1 MALPDKPFQWVA
13 NFTMVPNEFFEIGP
27 YLTEPELRIMLYA
40 IRHTIGWIEKRD
52 SREAYISV
60 RNFAYG
66 YTLDGIQYEGTRLTE
81 VTIRKALPE
90 LVRLG
95 LLEKVG
101 GITEIGQKWKLPQGC
116 NTSALAQR
124 DKDRYEKDRLRTAN
138 GRKKAE
144 EKRLSEGGGLS
155 HNPRYQTEDEGGY
168 PITQGGVMPY
178 PQVVH
183 KEEHIEEKEIT
194 TSAATHQVVATSPS
208 SFSLDEEADD
218 AAMFTRLTEKQKSAR
233 AEKGR
238 KRLSKPTTTPTT
250 PQPPAAPAPV
260 AVDDVETFSAK
271 LDEAKGEKAKRKP
284 NHTAL
289 VINTVWGKA
298 VSGGLLPMLMGNAKK
313 APWKD
318 HNIEGGMTEIEIF
331 AFSRWYK
338 KHNPGMN
345 LVEQPHKVWAAVQSF
360 RDAIDYDGWITEG
373 EKLFPVYFP
382 KENAA
387 PPVVEERATPE
398 EIAAFRRQIIEGG
411 LQDELGGL
419 FGENVS

>member
-1 MALPDKPFQWVA
+1 
-13 NFTMVPNEFFEIGP
+13 
-27 YLTEPELRIMLYA
+27 
-40 IRHTIGWIEKRD
+40 
-52 SREAYISV
+52 
-60 RNFAYG
+60 
-66 YTLDGIQYEGTRLTE
+66 
-81 VTIRKALPE
+81 
-90 LVRLG
+90 
-95 LLEKVG
+95 
-101 GITEIGQKWKLPQGC
+101 
-116 NTSALAQR
+116 
-124 DKDRYEKDRLRTAN
+124 
-138 GRKKAE
+138 
-144 EKRLSEGGGLS
+144 
-155 HNPRYQTEDEGGY
+155 
-168 PITQGGVMPY
+168 
-178 PQVVH
+178 
-183 KEEHIEEKEIT
+183 
-194 TSAATHQVVATSPS
+194 
-208 SFSLDEEADD
+208 
-218 AAMFTRLTEKQKSAR
+218 
-233 AEKGR
+233 
-238 KRLSKPTTTPTT
+238 
-250 PQPPAAPAPV
+250 
-260 AVDDVETFSAK
+260 VETFSAK
-271 LDEAKGEKAKRKP
+271 LDEVKGEKAKRKP

-382 KENAA
+382 KEDAA